1 MSRGKR
7 SKCKAERTNH
17 WLWETDASGTRLP
30 KRASRQLSS
39 CSSSSPTSSS
49 TTMLSRRIL
58 PQINRSVR
66 AATRSLSTAP
76 KSVEAKV
83 PAEQD
88 ESKPVS
94 TWQSPNYPTTW
105 STSQNPRPL
114 AGSSPRFEQTYMDLQ
129 PQPLSAMELIAQ
141 EPIRLVQGRKAVC
154 DGGQCFNFELALPG
168 KRYGGVS
175 KLPETS

>member
-1 MSRGKR
+1 
-7 SKCKAERTNH
+7 
-17 WLWETDASGTRLP
+17 
-30 KRASRQLSS
+30 
-39 CSSSSPTSSS
+39 
-49 TTMLSRRIL
+49 
-58 PQINRSVR
+58 
-66 AATRSLSTAP
+66 
-76 KSVEAKV
+76 
-83 PAEQD
+83 
-88 ESKPVS
+88 
-94 TWQSPNYPTTW
+94 
-105 STSQNPRPL
+105 L